1 MYMRV
6 YMHVVCAYK
15 IGERLDASEQRFGN
29 LVDLLKDQ
37 RSELSD
43 KTSETNV
50 NLVDL
55 FKDQRSEL
63 PDKNSE
69 TNVNPLRGGTF
80 QTLGGAGVASVSS
93 SGDSQMGSG
102 KSIQQQKHEYYI
114 QEGKYVH
121 QNISGVRL
129 SDAKQDVSSKK
140 VRQIQPVVQKQKH
153 EVEPTKHRKFSLP

>member
-1 MYMRV
+1 MTEITQETVAELTASIQKSNEAISQMIDL
-6 YMHVVCAYK
+6 MGE

-29 LVDLLKDQ
+29 LVDLL
-37 RSELSD
+37 
-43 KTSETNV
+43 
-50 NLVDL
+50 
-55 FKDQRSEL
+55 KDQRSEL

-114 QEGKYVH
+114 QEGKYVY

-140 VRQIQPVVQKQKH
+140 VRKIQPVVQKQKH

>member
-1 MYMRV
+1 MTEITQETVAELTASIQKSNEAISQMIDL
-6 YMHVVCAYK
+6 MGE
-15 IGERLDASEQRFGN
+15 IGERLDASGQRFGN
-29 LVDLLKDQ
+29 LVDLL
-37 RSELSD
+37 
-43 KTSETNV
+43 
-50 NLVDL
+50 
-55 FKDQRSEL
+55 KDQRSEL

-80 QTLGGAGVASVSS
+80 QTLGGAGVASASS
-93 SGDSQMGSG
+93 SGDSQVGSG

-114 QEGKYVH
+114 QEGKYVY

>member
-1 MYMRV
+1 MIDLMGE
-6 YMHVVCAYK
+6 

-29 LVDLLKDQ
+29 LVDLL
-37 RSELSD
+37 
-43 KTSETNV
+43 
-50 NLVDL
+50 
-55 FKDQRSEL
+55 KDQRSEL